1 MERLKE
7 LQKVASSVTFQGSD
21 TLKNVLLHVGRRSVQ
36 SPTATIKEYEIATQ
50 ALGRREDFDSQADSI
65 VRVTMNRLR
74 QRLAEY
80 YRTEGSED
88 ECIIDI
94 PKGHYRVVFHDPKVT
109 ASGRPVKDDASASEV
124 ARTGRS
130 TLSMRY
136 FPDAA
141 AAVLVVILI
150 GGWIGYG
157 IQPPAD
163 TDAEAKTE
171 DIVSSFWSAF
181 ARGTERPTVVYSNAP
196 FVGNAGTTGLFYFDA
211 ATHQRSE
218 LVYTYTGVGEVMA
231 VHALGEVFWRLGRRI
246 EVKRGGLLGWDDAK
260 NANLIFIGGPVEN
273 LPVNELRELRE
284 DGEFF
289 FRSLEPSVGSY
300 GAVVVN
306 RQPRSGEPAVFDGS
320 RTDPGRR
327 DYALIRLLPGFAP
340 DRRILLVGGVTTQGT
355 QAAVEFLC
363 QPNKLQML
371 VREADVLS
379 DGNILPFECVLEVDL
394 KSGVPIESRV
404 AATRSGAGKELV
416 VGEKAAE

>member
-1 MERLKE
+1 MERLEE
-7 LQKVASSVTFQGSD
+7 LHKIASSGTFERSD
-21 TLKNVLLHVGRRSVQ
+21 TLKNVLLYVGRRSVQ
-36 SPTATIKEYEIATQ
+36 SPTSAIKEYEIATQ
-50 ALGRREDFDSQADSI
+50 ALGRSEDFDSQADSI

-88 ECIIDI
+88 ECIVDI
-94 PKGHYRVVFHDPKVT
+94 PKGSYRVVFHDPKVT
-109 ASGRPVKDDASASEV
+109 ESGRPVKDGASASGV

-141 AAVLVVILI
+141 VAVLVVILI

-163 TDAEAKTE
+163 RAAEGKTE

-181 ARGTERPTVVYSNAP
+181 ASGTERPTVVFSNAP

-211 ATHQRSE
+211 AVHRRSE
-218 LVYTYTGVGEVMA
+218 LVYTYTGVGEAMA
-231 VHALGEVFWRLGRRI
+231 VHVLGEVFWRLGRRI
-246 EVKRGGLLGWDDAK
+246 DVKRGGLLGWDDAK
-260 NANLIFIGGPVEN
+260 NANLIFVGGPVEN
-273 LPVNELRELRE
+273 LPVSELRELRE
-284 DGEFF
+284 DGAFF

-306 RQPRSGEPAVFDGS
+306 RQPRSGEPAVFDAS
-320 RTDPGRR
+320 RPDPGRR

-394 KSGVPIESRV
+394 KSGVPIESHV
-404 AATRSGAGKELV
+404 VATRSGAGKEMA
-416 VGEKAAE
+416 VGEKASK